1 MKQSLSLILL
11 ISVLLS
17 SFALPVFAADVDG
30 SVATVSASATEPDTS
45 ADQVTLADLNDTL
58 SVIQSQLWIILVVG
72 LLGYVYKF
80 FRLFF

>member
-1 MKQSLSLILL
+1 MKQCISLILL

-17 SFALPVFAADVDG
+17 SFALPVFADDVDG
-30 SVATVSASATEPDTS
+30 SVATVSATEPDAS

-58 SVIQSQLWIILVVG
+58 GVIQSQLWIIIVVG